1 VGKRLVCDTCGKETE
16 HLRRDVLDEEYNALT
31 RPALWNCE
39 ECYEKKR
46 AKRLEQKPK

>member
-1 VGKRLVCDTCGKETE
+1 MAKKLVCDTCGRETE
-16 HLRRDVLDEEYNALT
+16 HLRRDVLDEVYNALT

-46 AKRLEQKPK
+46 AKRLEQKPT